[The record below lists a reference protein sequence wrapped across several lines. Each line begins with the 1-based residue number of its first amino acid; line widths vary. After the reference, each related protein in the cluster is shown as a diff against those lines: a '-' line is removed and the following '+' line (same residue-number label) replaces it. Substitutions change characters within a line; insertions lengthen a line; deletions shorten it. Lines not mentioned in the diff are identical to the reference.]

1 MSKNLIERSN
11 NYILD
16 RKIFTF
22 DSDDRDKERWPNPAE
37 FEISCPQNYTNI
49 ESIRILNI
57 NMPNYLYNICE
68 HLQNNKFRITIDN
81 FPIEPFLIVLPDGIY
96 NPTKLAI
103 TIQNFVHL
111 KFKEYDSDITSE
123 FKVIYNEVNN
133 KFYFQHDFNQFKLYF
148 DSYDYSNCDYNCFDQ
163 HSKWGL
169 GYLLGFDKKI
179 YESRDINDGE
189 IIFYSQDVDIF
200 DNLNANGD
208 RKKIIVSPK
217 NVDLEYNQNI
227 YFEIDKLNQSD
238 EIKPFLNN
246 KLTNSN
252 NGRVNSYFA
261 KVPLIKSSSNQILVS
276 KDFFLESVSYFQPLL
291 EKLSKIKIKLRYH
304 NGLMLD
310 LKNYNINFSITLE
323 INQIMNGLK
332 NYDVRTPFNL

>member
-68 HLQNNKFRITIDN
+68 HLQNNKLYISLDKINIYTITL
-81 FPIEPFLIVLPDGIY
+81 EDGVY
-96 NPTKLAI
+96 NPTNLATSI
-103 TIQNFVHL
+103 ENFINNNTNL
-111 KFKEYDSDITSE
+111 SNFSI
-123 FKVIYNEVNN
+123 IYNEVTNKIHFGNSIN
-133 KFYFQHDFNQFKLYF
+133 KFYLHF
-148 DSYDYSNCDYNCFDQ
+148 DHYDYTNCEYNCFDQ

-179 YESRDINDGE
+179 YESQSI
-189 IIFYSQDVDIF
+189 
-200 DNLNANGD
+200 ANGD
-208 RKKIIVSPK
+208 KIFYKSSSSNTWITSSDYIIVSPK

-252 NGRVNSYFA
+252 NGRINSYFA